1 MISWDGDSS
10 SYSLP
15 HCLIHRAK
23 ASSYTCTHSRAQMH
37 TQAQAH
43 TGTHRHTEMH
53 VHRHTQAQID
63 VHIQAHADTHTGKV
77 TGLSV
82 GQVSCMTASAT
93 AYQVISR
100 NRRRPTASATS
111 HPPGPEIN
119 TVTQSQ
125 GTA

>member
-1 MISWDGDSS
+1 MDTLDDFLGWGLLVVQLAPLLDPQGEGFILHVHALTGTD
-10 SYSLP
+10 
-15 HCLIHRAK
+15 
-23 ASSYTCTHSRAQMH
+23 
-37 TQAQAH
+37 AH
-43 TGTHRHTEMH
+43 TGTST
-53 VHRHTQAQID
+53 HRHTQAQID
-63 VHIQAHADTHTGKV
+63 VHIRAHADTHTGKV

-82 GQVSCMTASAT
+82 GQVSCMRASAT